1 MCVGRSRCQDS
12 NKTTAEG
19 NPSKYALK
27 MMITMMTTLA
37 MTVCHN
43 WLTSA
48 SKVMIDAVLACWKN
62 VYGMLTLVSI
72 MLTIYDEFYACTA
85 DAILSDFEKVETIQQ
100 ANQLA
105 LRDVNPTTRTLR
117 ELACSSNTKINW

>member
-1 MCVGRSRCQDS
+1 
-12 NKTTAEG
+12 
-19 NPSKYALK
+19 

-37 MTVCHN
+37 MTVFHN

-48 SKVMIDAVLACWKN
+48 SKVMIDAVLACSKN

-85 DAILSDFEKVETIQQ
+85 DAILSVFEEVETIQQ
-100 ANQLA
+100 ANKLA
-105 LRDVNPTTRTLR
+105 LRDVNPTTWTLR
-117 ELACSSNTKINW
+117 ELACGSNTEINW

>member
-1 MCVGRSRCQDS
+1 MIVVSVGASRGLSSHDSNVRSRCPDS

-48 SKVMIDAVLACWKN
+48 SKVMIDAVLAC
-62 VYGMLTLVSI
+62 
-72 MLTIYDEFYACTA
+72 
-85 DAILSDFEKVETIQQ
+85 
-100 ANQLA
+100 
-105 LRDVNPTTRTLR
+105 
-117 ELACSSNTKINW
+117 